1 MMLKTIYLIFLGLT
15 SGCMVAAGTFAFI
28 AAIGIVPRMAKRTET
43 QRFIRVYEDA
53 IVLGGIWGTTAM
65 FIRYRLPLRAAA
77 SGLLCALHGDF
88 RGGACNGTDRGAEC
102 HSDSAAAHKADKGSA
117 VAHSCVCAGEG
128 VRLSGVFSGGRIL
141 CALKLLK
148 RGDLI
153 GYIQAGTAKL

>member
-1 MMLKTIYLIFLGLT
+1 MLKAIYLIFLGLA

-43 QRFIRVYEDA
+43 QRFIRIYEDNVQVSPA
-53 IVLGGIWGTTAM
+53 
-65 FIRYRLPLRAAA
+65 LRAAA

-88 RGGACNGTDRGAEC
+88 RGCARNGADRGAEC
-102 HSDSAAAHKADKGSA
+102 HPDSAAAHKADKGSA
-117 VAHSCVCAGEG
+117 VAHSCVRAGEG

-148 RGDLI
+148 RGGLI

>member
-65 FIRYRLPLRAAA
+65 FIRYRLPSVPLLPAAMRSA
-77 SGLLCALHGDF
+77 RGF

-102 HSDSAAAHKADKGSA
+102 HSDSAAAHKADKG
-117 VAHSCVCAGEG
+117 VCRGSFL
-128 VRLSGVFSGGRIL
+128 RLRWGR
-141 CALKLLK
+141 CAALWVYFLVDGFYVL
-148 RGDLI
+148 
-153 GYIQAGTAKL
+153 